1 MADDS
6 ETEVFFGH
14 QERSEEA
21 LIDEN
26 EQGQGDMNL
35 NQDKDESDIEPRMER
50 SRDDYGAECN
60 PMGLE
65 CHVEKPVSKKAGLPV
80 KPEPYSGSEDW
91 EEYISHFTLCAE
103 LGRWTEQEK
112 VLALA
117 ASLRGP
123 ARTFYIS
130 LSIAE
135 KYSYTTLVKELSQR
149 FGSLRQ
155 QSRWLSRLEG
165 RKRKPEESMAAL
177 GDDLRQM
184 SQRAYPNLDGMAQE
198 ALALNQLYKCIS
210 LEMKCRCIDRNC
222 STVAQAVDIIERYE
236 SILGDGADKR
246 RAVRMVD
253 GDRQKPDNEISR
265 TLQTIL
271 SRLEQLEQ
279 GPYQEKGQQR
289 ESGQSK
295 YRCYGC
301 GSPHHFIR
309 QCPAR
314 NANSTNQG
322 GADTQTKKKSGNSY
336 PPSH

>member
-6 ETEVFFGH
+6 ETEVFFNP
-14 QERSEEA
+14 QERSEED
-21 LIDEN
+21 LIEHN
-26 EQGQGDMNL
+26 EQLGQGDVNL
-35 NQDKDESDIEPRMER
+35 NQEKDDLEPRMMR
-50 SRDDYGAECN
+50 SLDDCGAECS
-60 PMGLE
+60 PMNME
-65 CHVEKPVSKKAGLPV
+65 CHGGKPASMKAGLPV

-91 EEYISHFTLCAE
+91 EEYISHFTLCSE
-103 LGRWTEQEK
+103 LGRWTEHEK

-130 LSIAE
+130 LSVAE
-135 KYSYTTLVKELSQR
+135 KYDYSILVKELSQR

-155 QSRWLSRLEG
+155 QNRWLSRLEG
-165 RKRKPEESMAAL
+165 RKRKPEESIAAL

-222 STVAQAVDIIERYE
+222 STVVQAVDIIERYE
-236 SILGDGADKR
+236 SILGDGTEKR
-246 RAVRMVD
+246 RAVRMVG
-253 GDRQKPDNEISR
+253 GDLQKSDSEISK

-271 SRLEQLEQ
+271 SRLEQLEH
-279 GPYQEKGQQR
+279 GPQQR
-289 ESGQSK
+289 QGRPRENGQT
-295 YRCYGC
+295 RNQCYGC
-301 GSPHHFIR
+301 GSPDHFIR
-309 QCPAR
+309 QCPER
-314 NANSTNQG
+314 NANSTYQG
-322 GADTQTKKKSGNSY
+322 GANSQPKKKSGNSY